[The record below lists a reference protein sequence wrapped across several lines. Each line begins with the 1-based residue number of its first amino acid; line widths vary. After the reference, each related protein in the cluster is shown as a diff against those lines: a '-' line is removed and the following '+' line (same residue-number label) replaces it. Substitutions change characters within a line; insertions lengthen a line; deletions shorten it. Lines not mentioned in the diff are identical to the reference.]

1 MFKAF
6 FFFVFSFL
14 PFTVQA
20 ADSVEE
26 IEEMG
31 NLAGII
37 MKCKAYRSLYQFEEI
52 LSRYYSNTSSSEDAE
67 KIKLR
72 QYATAKAKTFSLFFK
87 RDVDCIEAVNEFTKM
102 PIFKTELYSD
112 GSLRMPDGKFL
123 YPRGQKKLAAGA
135 EKIYP
140 VKKR

>member
-6 FFFVFSFL
+6 LIFAFSFL
-14 PFTVQA
+14 PLTVQA
-20 ADSVEE
+20 ADPAEE

-31 NLAGII
+31 KLAGVV

-52 LSRYYSNTSSSEDAE
+52 LSRYYSNTSSSEEAE

-72 QYATAKAKTFSLFFK
+72 QYAKAKASTFALFLK
-87 RDVDCIEAVNEFTKM
+87 RDIDCGETVNEFTKM
-102 PIFKTELYSD
+102 PIFKAELYSD

-123 YPRGQKKLAAGA
+123 YPRGQKKLAADA
-135 EKIYP
+135 KKIYP
-140 VKKR
+140 AKR